1 VTRDTGLLDAPCLAD
16 ITSYAETGP
25 FDFEALQVEA
35 THPTSGALGQVEV
48 LLPDVPEDCRI
59 PVVHFANGTGATC
72 ESYAGVREHLASH
85 GFLTT
90 CYENPNTGD
99 GMQCLAAL
107 EVVLD
112 RFQDRT
118 SRRVGS
124 LGQSTGGQGA
134 LYCVHHARAAWG
146 TDSTLFALYTMAAE
160 SGFGGGGDLA
170 WMDVYAATTSPV
182 LTINGS
188 DDVLVSES
196 WVGRGFDALSD
207 QAEAY
212 WYEAV
217 GAPHI
222 PIPVRW
228 MNESSVA
235 WLRWQLLGDAKACEH
250 FKAMPGSDDWDLKA
264 AQNESGC

>member
-1 VTRDTGLLDAPCLAD
+1 MIEAAGDSRSREAD
-16 ITSYAETGP
+16 RSAYSY
-25 FDFEALQVEA
+25 V
-35 THPTSGALGQVEV
+35 
-48 LLPDVPEDCRI
+48 
-59 PVVHFANGTGATC
+59 
-72 ESYAGVREHLASH
+72 GVREHLASH

-90 CYENPNTGD
+90 CYENGNTGD

-107 EVVLD
+107 EAVFD

-160 SGFGGGGDLA
+160 SGFGAGGDLA

-188 DDVLVSES
+188 DDGLVSPG
-196 WVGRGFDALSD
+196 WVGQGFDALGD
-207 QAEAY
+207 QTEAY

-235 WLRWQLLGDAKACEH
+235 WLRWQLLGDAKACEY
-250 FKAMPGSDDWDLKA
+250 FKAMPDSDDWNLKG
-264 AQNESGC
+264 AQNETGC